1 MRYVY
6 AIVAAVALLLGTS
19 VAQVTQT
26 APSAPTT
33 VYNTADNTQYAQNT
47 IPAGTQL
54 SIRTNEAIKADKNSA
69 GRTYSAEIAQD
80 IQGANG
86 QILVPRG
93 SPATLT
99 VGQVS
104 SGGVLG
110 TGSSEVGLGLQS
122 ITVNGQTYNVQSEA
136 QKVAGDRGI
145 GANKRTAEMTGGGAL
160 LGTLVGAVAGGAKGA
175 IIGAVVGGGAGAAAQ
190 VMTKGSEVNVPA
202 ESVLTFKLDQPLIL
216 Q

>member
-6 AIVAAVALLLGTS
+6 AMVAAVALLLGTAP
-19 VAQVTQT
+19 AQITQT
-26 APSAPTT
+26 APSAPAT
-33 VYNTADNTQYAQNT
+33 VYGDQNV

-54 SIRTNEAIKADKNSA
+54 SIRTNEAIKADQASA
-69 GRTYSAEIAQD
+69 GRTYSAQIAHD
-80 IQGANG
+80 IQGSNG
-86 QILVPRG
+86 QLLVPKG

-104 SGGVLG
+104 SGGTLG
-110 TGSSEVGLGLQS
+110 TGSSEVALGLQS
-122 ITVNGQTYNVQSEA
+122 ITVNGRNYNVQSNT
-136 QKVAGDRGI
+136 QSVSGDRGI

-175 IIGAVVGGGAGAAAQ
+175 IIGAVAGAGVGAAAQ
-190 VMTKGSEVNVPA
+190 VMTKGKEVNVPA
-202 ESVLTFKLDQPLIL
+202 ESVLTFKLDQPLSL